1 MNKYYEAYDKRYK
14 QVHDKGISWSPN
26 TNTTIV
32 EDTINKFHLEK
43 SKILEIGC
51 GEGRDAKYLLNKNYN
66 VLATDISKEAI
77 NYCQKNDINHK
88 DSYRVLDALKD
99 NSLKD
104 KFGFIYTIA
113 CLHML
118 VLDEDRNKFYKYI
131 YNHLEDNG
139 YSLILTM
146 GDGIKSSKSD
156 ITKAFD
162 NIKRIHQETNQ
173 IIDVAATS
181 CRIVNFDT
189 LLNEVKNNGFDTIE
203 YGITEIENH
212 FNEIIYIIIKKH

>member
-14 QVHDKGISWSPN
+14 QVHDKGLSWSPN
-26 TNTTIV
+26 TNTPIV

-51 GEGRDAKYLLNKNYN
+51 GEGRDAKYLLNKNYDI
-66 VLATDISKEAI
+66 LATDISKEAI

-139 YSLILTM
+139 YSLMLTM

-162 NIKRIHQETNQ
+162 NIKRIHQESNQ

-189 LLNEVKNNGFDTIE
+189 LLDEVKNIGFDTIE
-203 YGITEIENH
+203 YGVTEIENH
-212 FNEIIYIIIKKH
+212 FNEIMYIIIKKH